1 MELRSIIEVAPTA
14 REIAA
19 QLDQE
24 RAAGNVRSSIHG
36 LPIVVKDSEL
46 AKPRRGCYS
55 DVLDYNTDVEL
66 GMNTT
71 AGSYALLKSQAKG
84 DAFVISKLRA
94 AGALILGKANLD
106 EVSLTA
112 PTHTPS
118 NQQASLRAFAAL

>member
-1 MELRSIIEVAPTA
+1 M
-14 REIAA
+14 
-19 QLDQE
+19 DQE

-46 AKPRRGCYS
+46 TKPRREYYS
-55 DVLDYNTDVEL
+55 NVLDFNTDVEL

-71 AGSYALLKSQAKG
+71 AGSYALLQSQAKG

-106 EVSLTA
+106 EVSLIA
-112 PTHTPS
+112 PTHTAS
-118 NQQASLRAFAAL
+118 NRQASLRAFAAL